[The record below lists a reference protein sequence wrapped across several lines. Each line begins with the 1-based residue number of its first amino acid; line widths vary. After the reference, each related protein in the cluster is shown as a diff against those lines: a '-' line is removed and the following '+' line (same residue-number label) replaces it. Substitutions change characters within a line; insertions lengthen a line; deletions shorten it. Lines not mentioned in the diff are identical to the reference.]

1 LCEPEALAVDDP
13 AVGDDGDRGAGRA
26 RTVEFCEDRVDLVAL
41 RELRGMSAGCGEA
54 GELQAGESS
63 GGVQVGS
70 PGALPCASGSERIKV
85 YLDTWRAASQE
96 RKRLRPESAVIPEFS
111 AQRLARL
118 ESHLRGYID
127 DGRLA
132 GVSARIVHSSGE
144 AFRFDCGCADL
155 SSGRKM
161 TGATLCRVYSLS
173 KPVTSV
179 AAMMLFEEGR
189 FLLTDPVAK
198 YLPELG
204 GVMVCEGGTA
214 AAPVLVPPRQAM
226 TVADLLAHTA
236 GFGYGADPQ
245 SIVDQLY
252 AQVRLFR
259 RTGTIADMVRELG
272 KLPLKFHPGERWE
285 YGIAHDV
292 LGRLLEVAAG
302 VSFDRLLHERLF
314 EPLGMHDTGFEVPAG
329 QVDRLA
335 VVYRPASSGAI
346 EECGPEDTQRFLAP
360 VTFFAGGEGLISTMD
375 DFVRF
380 AQMLLERG
388 ALDGKRYLSRK
399 SVELMTRNHLT
410 PAQRTSMFV
419 PGYGF
424 GLGFGVLVD
433 PAAHRNL
440 GSVGEFGWAGQANT
454 YLWVD
459 PVENFCAVLFA
470 QFDPS
475 SHYTVA
481 REFKALLYQAL
492 L

>member
-1 LCEPEALAVDDP
+1 M
-13 AVGDDGDRGAGRA
+13 RR
-26 RTVEFCEDRVDLVAL
+26 
-41 RELRGMSAGCGEA
+41 
-54 GELQAGESS
+54 
-63 GGVQVGS
+63 
-70 PGALPCASGSERIKV
+70 
-85 YLDTWRAASQE
+85 
-96 RKRLRPESAVIPEFS
+96 ESAVIPEFS

-118 ESHLRGYID
+118 EAHLRGYID

-132 GVSARIVHSSGE
+132 GVSARVVHSSGE
-144 AFRFDCGCADL
+144 ALRFDCGCADL
-155 SSGRKM
+155 SARRKISG
-161 TGATLCRVYSLS
+161 TTLCRVYSLS

-198 YLPELG
+198 YLPELA

-214 AAPVLVPPRQAM
+214 AAPVLVPPRQSM
-226 TVADLLAHTA
+226 TIADVLAHTA
-236 GFGYGADPQ
+236 GFGYGGDPQ
-245 SIVDQLY
+245 SVVDQLY
-252 AQVRLFR
+252 AQVKLFR
-259 RTGTIADMVRELG
+259 RDGTIGDMVRELG
-272 KLPLKFHPGERWE
+272 RLPLKFHPGERWE
-285 YGIAHDV
+285 YSISHDV
-292 LGRLLEVAAG
+292 LGRLLEVASG
-302 VSFDRLLHERLF
+302 VSFDRLLRERLF
-314 EPLGMHDTGFEVPAG
+314 EPLGMLDTGFEVAAEH
-329 QVDRLA
+329 VDRLSA
-335 VVYRPASSGAI
+335 VYRPGSSGTI
-346 EECGPEDTQRFLAP
+346 EECGREDTQRFLAP
-360 VTFFAGGEGLISTMD
+360 VTFFAGGEGLISTID

-380 AQMLLERG
+380 ARMLLGRG
-388 ALDGKRYLSRK
+388 ELDGRRYLSRK

-459 PVENFCAVLFA
+459 PVENFCALLFA

-475 SHYTVA
+475 SHYTIA